1 MLGAWVALLVTA
13 GSCQQ
18 RRDGANSAVPAI
30 LRIGVSQWSASTNPV
45 QGLRQLS
52 QILVVEGLARTG
64 EDGRM
69 QPSLA
74 EGWTVGANG
83 RSLIVKL
90 RANARFHDGSPVNAE
105 TVAALL
111 PDAMKKLVGSVSDV
125 ESVHATSADT
135 LEVVFRES
143 SPFMVE
149 TLEAPLQ
156 KPNGASTGPFE
167 AVANSTTELTANRDY
182 YLGPP
187 ALTSV
192 RVEMFPSVRTAWAEM
207 LRGRTD
213 MLWEVGPE
221 ALPSLEKANS
231 ISLFTF
237 TRRYQYVIVLNPDAP
252 QLKSAAIRRALN
264 LAVDRDAVVKNALNS
279 YGVASTGP
287 IWPRNWAM
295 PRDAASLR
303 FEPAAAAGLLGR
315 PRVTFSCLV
324 PPDAPYERLAL
335 EVKRQLAAVGIDM
348 IPEEVS
354 YDEQARRG
362 AKHDYEAMLTELIS
376 GPTLLRPYVIWHSD
390 MPYNWG
396 RFGNARI
403 DAALDRVRA
412 SASDEAFRDAITRV
426 QQTFVD
432 DPPAVFLACSQ
443 RARAV
448 SNRFLVPAS
457 ESGRDILSNLRL
469 WKPASAAAEQRAS
482 RN

>member
-1 MLGAWVALLVTA
+1 MTTNRGQRRRGRIQSLAMLGAWVALLVTA
-13 GSCQQ
+13 GSCQR
-18 RRDGANSAVPAI
+18 RRDGAGSALPAI

-90 RANARFHDGSPVNAE
+90 HANARFHDGSPVNAE

-125 ESVHATSADT
+125 ERVHATGADT
-135 LEVVFRES
+135 IEVLFRES

-182 YLGPP
+182 YLGRPEL
-187 ALTSV
+187 ASV

-213 MLWEVGPE
+213 MLWEVGPD

-252 QLKSAAIRRALN
+252 QLKSAAIRRA
-264 LAVDRDAVVKNALNS
+264 AQS
-279 YGVASTGP
+279 S
-287 IWPRNWAM
+287 
-295 PRDAASLR
+295 
-303 FEPAAAAGLLGR
+303 
-315 PRVTFSCLV
+315 
-324 PPDAPYERLAL
+324 
-335 EVKRQLAAVGIDM
+335 
-348 IPEEVS
+348 
-354 YDEQARRG
+354 
-362 AKHDYEAMLTELIS
+362 
-376 GPTLLRPYVIWHSD
+376 
-390 MPYNWG
+390 
-396 RFGNARI
+396 
-403 DAALDRVRA
+403 
-412 SASDEAFRDAITRV
+412 
-426 QQTFVD
+426 
-432 DPPAVFLACSQ
+432 
-443 RARAV
+443 
-448 SNRFLVPAS
+448 
-457 ESGRDILSNLRL
+457 
-469 WKPASAAAEQRAS
+469 
-482 RN
+482 